1 MINQLLENFF
11 NTIPNT
17 LSILIILGLAII
29 TLFLSILFS
38 FLLIRSILRIQ
49 WKSQTVKKFIEIKNE
64 GNVDEKFLFKIII
77 PLEDL
82 KYECFLDGNRLPEAP
97 PVKVMKSKNTIE
109 DNERV
114 TPSYVAHNSLKANKT
129 TKTDVAVQN
138 DKKKLADSAD
148 ALQKKSKKGTSF
160 IRLISGIIGTLGNL
174 LPGSA
179 GRSLKQ
185 KSTEMQKSM
194 QDVDNKMQMPEQKL
208 KSMDHLKG
216 QMGQL
221 NQGAKETKPAV
232 NQPGST
238 SVIHE
243 YSQDSTKTQVKL
255 IKEKT
260 SFEEYLMVS
269 TGYLQSPPLAPDK
282 DHILEVCLNPI
293 HHYRSG
299 DYVLEVLVRQE
310 IPGISFTDLEEK
322 KVLKKVLI
330 KRLSPVFWILSF
342 LIMLSVVV
350 INTTWAVLLINW
362 MANFVL

>member
-1 MINQLLENFF
+1 MINQLLEIFF

-17 LSILIILGLAII
+17 LSILIVLGLAII

-38 FLLIRSILRIQ
+38 FMIIRLILRIQ

-77 PLEDL
+77 PQEDL

-97 PVKVMKSKNTIE
+97 PVKVLKATKTNE
-109 DNERV
+109 DNEKA
-114 TPSYVAHNSLKANKT
+114 TPSNVAHNSSKSFSTSKT
-129 TKTDVAVQN
+129 VVADQKE
-138 DKKKLADSAD
+138 KKKLVDSAD
-148 ALQKKSKKGTSF
+148 AMQKKSKKGTSF
-160 IRLISGIIGTLGNL
+160 IRLISGIIGTLGGL

-179 GRSLKQ
+179 GRSLKL

-221 NQGAKETKPAV
+221 NPGAKDSKPVV
-232 NQPGST
+232 NQPVSSSATRDEIQGST
-238 SVIHE
+238 LSKIAE
-243 YSQDSTKTQVKL
+243 LDEKNSPEENLL
-255 IKEKT
+255 I
-260 SFEEYLMVS
+260 S
-269 TGYLQSPPLAPDK
+269 TGYLQTPPLAPDK
-282 DHILEVCLNPI
+282 DHILEVCLDPI
-293 HHYRSG
+293 HHYRAG

-342 LIMLSVVV
+342 LIILSVVV

-362 MANFVL
+362 LANFVL